1 MLPNPAE
8 APAGR
13 YTACDALLGALHES
27 GVTHIFGNLGS
38 DHAGIVQSLARAK
51 LEGRPMPQVILSP
64 HEGMALAAAHGYAQV
79 TGQAQAVFVHVDVGT
94 QNMGG
99 GISNALHGRVP
110 VFIFAGLTPF
120 TLEGELPGSRNRSAT
135 YLQDVP
141 DQGGIVR
148 QYVKWDYSIRT
159 GKNVPQ
165 LVQRAMQIAH
175 SDPKGPVYLTGARE
189 VLEEDVSRQ
198 KLPAA
203 QWRPVEAAALPDE
216 HVAEIARA
224 LLQAEN
230 PLLITSYS
238 GRNAA
243 CVGQLQRLC
252 ERLALRVVEERPIH
266 MNFPA
271 DHPLH
276 QGYQAGALIGD
287 ADVIV
292 VLDCDVPWIPSGK
305 QRPRP
310 EARIFYVDV
319 DPLKETIPLWY
330 MPSER
335 FLRADSATAL
345 GQLNAWLDGAPP
357 LDEARRAARLE
368 EARGSHEKMRAD
380 WKRKATLRADGTIT
394 PEMVTACLNELL
406 DSDAIVVNEAVTNAS
421 AVFQHLPR
429 TQPGTFFGSGGSSL
443 GWAGGA
449 ALGVKL
455 AAPDRDV
462 VCFTGDGSFFFINPS
477 SVYWCARRY
486 QAPFLTVVF
495 NNQGWNATQQ
505 NFKRIHGAGSPM
517 DIGDCVSLA
526 PSADFGGIAQAAG
539 GALALTVQTAEEL
552 PGMLARALAATRSG
566 QCAVLDVRLPG
577 I

>member
-1 MLPNPAE
+1 MPDHPVETTAD
-8 APAGR
+8 R
-13 YTACDALLGALHES
+13 YTACDALLNALRES

-38 DHAGIVQSLARAK
+38 DHAGIVQSMSRAK
-51 LEGRPMPQVILSP
+51 LEGRPMPRMILSP

-99 GISNALHGRVP
+99 AISNALHGRVP

-120 TLEGELPGSRNRSAT
+120 TLEGELPGSRNRAAT

-159 GKNVPQ
+159 GKNVTQ

-189 VLEEDVSRQ
+189 VLEEDVSPQ
-198 KLPAA
+198 TLPAA
-203 QWRPVEAAALPDE
+203 QWRPVEAGALTED
-216 HVAEIARA
+216 HVAKIARA
-224 LLQAEN
+224 LLEAQK
-230 PLLITSYS
+230 PLLVTSYS
-238 GRNAA
+238 GRNSA
-243 CVGQLQRLC
+243 CVGQLRRLC

-276 QGYQAGALIGD
+276 QGYQAGALIAD

-292 VLDCDVPWIPSGK
+292 ILDCDVPWIPSSK

-310 EARIFYVDV
+310 DARIFYIDV

-335 FLRADSATAL
+335 FLRADSAVAL
-345 GQLNAWLDGAPP
+345 GQLNDCLDGMPP
-357 LDEARRAARLE
+357 MEEARRLARLDD
-368 EARGSHEKMRAD
+368 ARDAHEKMRAE
-380 WKRKATLRADGTIT
+380 WKRKGLPEADGGVT
-394 PEMVTACLNELL
+394 PEMVAACLNSLL
-406 DSDAIVVNEAVTNAS
+406 DSDAIIVNEAVTNAG

-429 TQPGTFFGSGGSSL
+429 TRPGTFFGSGGSSL

-449 ALGVKL
+449 ALGIKL
-455 AAPDRDV
+455 AAPERDV

-486 QAPFLTVVF
+486 QAPFLTIVF

-505 NFKRIHGAGSPM
+505 NFKRIHGAHSPM
-517 DIGDCVSLA
+517 EIGDCVSLA
-526 PSADFGGIAQAAG
+526 PTADFAGIAQAAG
-539 GALALTVQTAEEL
+539 GTLALTVETADEL
-552 PGMLARALAATRSG
+552 PGMLAQALRATRAG
-566 QCAVLDVRLPG
+566 QCAVVEVRLPG